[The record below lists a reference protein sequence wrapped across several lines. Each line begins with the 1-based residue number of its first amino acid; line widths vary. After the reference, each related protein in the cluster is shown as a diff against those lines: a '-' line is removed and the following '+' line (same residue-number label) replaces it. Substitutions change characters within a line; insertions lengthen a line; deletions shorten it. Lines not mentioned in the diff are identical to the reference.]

1 VYLHCLI
8 CGRLVTGMGYS
19 FNMEPP
25 QKIRFS
31 RKELQDLLIATLVI
45 SVAFAIALSSYAGIT
60 SIDWAAFPL
69 SLLISILAIGSGFIL
84 HEMGHKALAIRYG
97 AWAEFRA
104 WWMGLLMALMMALL
118 VGVVFA
124 APGAVYIAGNITE
137 EQNGKI
143 SAMGP
148 LVNLTFAVIF
158 FPLVFLTTGVFTTI
172 CFYIYYINA
181 FLGVFNLIPL
191 GPLDG
196 AKVLRWNVA
205 IFIALFGAAIALLV
219 PAFIYF

>member
-1 VYLHCLI
+1 L
-8 CGRLVTGMGYS
+8 GKLVTVMGDS
-19 FNMEPP
+19 FNTEPP
-25 QKIRFS
+25 KKIRFS
-31 RKELQDLLIATLVI
+31 KKEIQDLLIAMVI
-45 SVAFAIALSSYAGIT
+45 ISFAFAIALSTPSGYSIT
-60 SIDWAAFPL
+60 AIDWAIFPL
-69 SLLISILAIGSGFIL
+69 TLLISFLAIGSGFIL
-84 HEMGHKALAIRYG
+84 HEMGHKFLAIRYG

-104 WWMGLLMALMMALL
+104 WMWGLMMALMMAVL

-124 APGAVYIAGNITE
+124 APGAVYIAGNITK

-148 LVNLTFAVIF
+148 MINMTFAFIF
-158 FPLVFLTTGVFTTI
+158 FPLVFITTGIFNTI

-196 AKVLRWNVA
+196 AKILSWNVA

-219 PAFIYF
+219 PAFIPNFL